1 MCLVQVVPIILS
13 VLTRYNSA
21 IAAHNHGIVIFS
33 RPVIDPDTGPRT
45 PRPGPLNFSNNYA
58 LMEYMAA
65 NDLAPTLFTL
75 GNELTDNISPT
86 VAADDYNTLAKAVNE
101 IWPDEN
107 ERPG

>member
-1 MCLVQVVPIILS
+1 
-13 VLTRYNSA
+13 
-21 IAAHNHGIVIFS
+21 
-33 RPVIDPDTGPRT
+33 
-45 PRPGPLNFSNNYA
+45 
-58 LMEYMAA
+58 MEYMAA